1 MKLRI
6 ATWNIN
12 SVRLRIGLVEEFV
25 KDAQPDVL
33 CLQEIK
39 VDDPLFPADAF
50 HAMGY
55 DHHDVAG
62 QKGYHGVATLSRIPF
77 TDWSRHN
84 WCDKDDARHVVTT
97 LDCGKFGGVDVHNF
111 YIPAGGDVPDP
122 VENDKFAHKLRFLDD
137 ISAWFRNEHD
147 ASHPKVLVGD
157 LNIAPSEFDV
167 WSHKQL
173 LKVVS
178 HTPIEVEKL
187 ATLQDSLDWVD
198 AVRHVTPEP
207 EKLYSWWSYR
217 SKNWRTN
224 NRGRRLDHV
233 WVTPPLRDQIADMSI
248 YEDTRDWEKPSD
260 HAPITVDLDLP
271 G

>member
-1 MKLRI
+1 MKLRVS
-6 ATWNIN
+6 TWNIN
-12 SVRLRIGLVEEFV
+12 SVRLRIGLIERFVEAV
-25 KDAQPDVL
+25 QPDVL

-39 VDDPLFPADAF
+39 VDDPLFPAEPF

-55 DHHDVAG
+55 EHQAVAG
-62 QKGYHGVATLSRIPF
+62 QKGYHGVATLSRVPLES
-77 TDWSRHN
+77 WSRHH
-84 WCDKDDARHVVTT
+84 WGGREEARHVLAT
-97 LDCGKFGGVDVHNF
+97 LEGGIDIHNF

-122 VENDKFAHKLRFLDD
+122 AVNDKFAHKMQYLDD
-137 ISAWFRNEHD
+137 ISAWFREEQD
-147 ASHPKVLVGD
+147 AARRQILVGD

-187 ATLQDSLDWVD
+187 ATLQDSLGWVD
-198 AVRHVTPEP
+198 AVRHLVPEP
-207 EKLYSWWSYR
+207 EKLFSWWSYR
-217 SKNWRTN
+217 SKDWRIN

-233 WVTPPLRDQIADMSI
+233 WVTPPLQDHLKSMDIFD
-248 YEDTRDWEKPSD
+248 DTRDWVKPSD
-260 HAPITVDLDLP
+260 HAPITVDFDLP